1 MVTKVIVYS
10 ILYGVVYC
18 TTARENINETR
29 VKIKLDRGG
38 RIHKGSFIFVWL
50 LFALRSLHRA
60 QLNLTYEWSLLWMY
74 LLPMKLPGSW
84 SQLVFLWFLLSS
96 LLPKTAFFFSSS
108 FRCLITQ
115 MTSLEPEKISTK
127 QYNQI
132 PLTLDSQNKNFF
144 CPIIQWKTKQ
154 LEREIVLRL
163 CVRYRASLI
172 FLPCEQLVT
181 LFFGCLEIS
190 PYIKLLKQCG
200 SYYGAN
206 LLTYLCQSSDQFYF
220 VFPKKKGYC

>member
-1 MVTKVIVYS
+1 MTFICVEITASSTTEFDIRVISFMNVLAS
-10 ILYGVVYC
+10 HETAAFVVSVSLFVVFSEFPTSKDGILPF
-18 TTARENINETR
+18 
-29 VKIKLDRGG
+29 
-38 RIHKGSFIFVWL
+38 H
-50 LFALRSLHRA
+50 
-60 QLNLTYEWSLLWMY
+60 
-74 LLPMKLPGSW
+74 
-84 SQLVFLWFLLSS
+84 
-96 LLPKTAFFFSSS
+96 SS
-108 FRCLITQ
+108 FRCRIIQ
-115 MTSLEPEKISTK
+115 MTSLEQEKISTR

-132 PLTLDSQNKNFF
+132 PLTLDSQNKDFF

-206 LLTYLCQSSDQFYF
+206 LLTYLCEKIRPVLFCFSR
-220 VFPKKKGYC
+220 KKKVIAK

>member
-1 MVTKVIVYS
+1 MTFICVEITASSTTEFDIRVISFMNVLAS
-10 ILYGVVYC
+10 HETAGFVVS
-18 TTARENINETR
+18 
-29 VKIKLDRGG
+29 VSLFVV
-38 RIHKGSFIFVWL
+38 FIEFPSSKDGIL
-50 LFALRSLHRA
+50 LFH
-60 QLNLTYEWSLLWMY
+60 
-74 LLPMKLPGSW
+74 
-84 SQLVFLWFLLSS
+84 
-96 LLPKTAFFFSSS
+96 SS

-132 PLTLDSQNKNFF
+132 PLTLDSQNKDFF

-220 VFPKKKGYC
+220 VFPKKKVIAK

>member
-38 RIHKGSFIFVWL
+38 RMQRFLYLCVTFICVEITASSTTEFDIRVISFMNVLASHETAAFVV
-50 LFALRSLHRA
+50 SV
-60 QLNLTYEWSLLWMY
+60 SLLWF
-74 LLPMKLPGSW
+74 
-84 SQLVFLWFLLSS
+84 LVSS
-96 LLPKTAFFFSSS
+96 LLPKTAFFFSIAV
-108 FRCLITQ
+108 FVVRIIQ
-115 MTSLEPEKISTK
+115 MTSLEQEKISTR

-132 PLTLDSQNKNFF
+132 PLTLDSQNKDFF

-172 FLPCEQLVT
+172 FFT
-181 LFFGCLEIS
+181 LRTITYIVFG
-190 PYIKLLKQCG
+190 
-200 SYYGAN
+200 N
-206 LLTYLCQSSDQFYF
+206 L
-220 VFPKKKGYC
+220 